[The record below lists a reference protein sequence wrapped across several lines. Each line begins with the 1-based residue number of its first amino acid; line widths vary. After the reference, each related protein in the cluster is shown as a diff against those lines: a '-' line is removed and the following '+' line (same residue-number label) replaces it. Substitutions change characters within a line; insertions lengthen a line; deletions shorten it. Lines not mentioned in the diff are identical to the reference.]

1 MKNNPPSPRQTAL
14 NCLRSWHAGRSF
26 AETLVDRECSRAA
39 LPPADR
45 HLVQAL
51 VFSVLR
57 NQTWLNHVI
66 GTLRKGKLDVEARL
80 ILQLGLSQLFLLGM
94 ADHAAVYET
103 VNLASV
109 RLRGLVNAILRNALR
124 REKTIL
130 EDREKL
136 PLSIHYSTP
145 AWLVRRWMEQM
156 GPQMTRDLLRWNNT
170 TPRLYVRANPLIPMK
185 NIPASL
191 APLDRA
197 PGWFSVEG
205 LLPLEEIK
213 TGSLYVADPSTRY
226 SIDLLAPQPGEE
238 ILDACAAPGGKSLLL
253 IEEMQD
259 EGRLVSCDVSENRV
273 QLIRKAV
280 ERMGFAHVEP
290 RVSDGTRPDADL
302 PMADAILVDAPCSGL
317 GILAKKPDIR
327 YKTFEKARHDEL
339 LATQSAILDTA
350 AAHLKEGG
358 RLVYSTCTID
368 PAENE
373 EQVRAFVG
381 RHPEFRVVTPDVR
394 FPAGMTVGDWGA
406 LSVPTRTGMDGFFLC
421 AMQKRDS

>member
-26 AETLVDRECSRAA
+26 AETLVDRESSRAA
-39 LPPADR
+39 HPPADR

-238 ILDACAAPGGKSLLL
+238 ILDACAAPGGKSAAIIAATRGKALLTATDL
-253 IEEMQD
+253 HEH
-259 EGRLVSCDVSENRV
+259 RL
-273 QLIRKAV
+273 
-280 ERMGFAHVEP
+280 
-290 RVSDGTRPDADL
+290 
-302 PMADAILVDAPCSGL
+302 
-317 GILAKKPDIR
+317 
-327 YKTFEKARHDEL
+327 
-339 LATQSAILDTA
+339 
-350 AAHLKEGG
+350 
-358 RLVYSTCTID
+358 
-368 PAENE
+368 
-373 EQVRAFVG
+373 
-381 RHPEFRVVTPDVR
+381 HPEGKPGQ
-394 FPAGMTVGDWGA
+394 AGIPLRQDGA
-406 LSVPTRTGMDGFFLC
+406 GGLVPSLPHGMEGPL
-421 AMQKRDS
+421 

>member
-1 MKNNPPSPRQTAL
+1 MFTSCASTGRQA
-14 NCLRSWHAGRSF
+14 SGAGFGLQRI
-26 AETLVDRECSRAA
+26 A
-39 LPPADR
+39 
-45 HLVQAL
+45 
-51 VFSVLR
+51 R
-57 NQTWLNHVI
+57 NQTWLDHVI

-130 EDREKL
+130 EDREQL
-136 PLSIHYSTP
+136 PLPIHYSTP

-238 ILDACAAPGGKSLLL
+238 ILDACAAPGGKSAAIIAATGGKALLTATDL
-253 IEEMQD
+253 HEHRLPTLKENLDRQGSPFVRTAQAD
-259 EGRLVSCDVSENRV
+259 WSLPCRTEWKGRFDAVLLDV
-273 QLIRKAV
+273 
-280 ERMGFAHVEP
+280 
-290 RVSDGTRPDADL
+290 
-302 PMADAILVDAPCSGL
+302 PCSNTGVIQRRVDVRWRL
-317 GILAKKPDIR
+317 TPEEIRRLAALQKTILENASHAVKP
-327 YKTFEKARHDEL
+327 
-339 LATQSAILDTA
+339 
-350 AAHLKEGG
+350 GG
-358 RLVYSTCTID
+358 RLVYSTCSID
-368 PAENE
+368 AEE
-373 EQVRAFVG
+373 DGLLVRDFLQN
-381 RHPEFRVVTPDVR
+381 HPEWTLKEEKLILPHEEKSD
-394 FPAGMTVGDWGA
+394 GA
-406 LSVPTRTGMDGFFLC
+406 YAALLIC
-421 AMQKRDS
+421 A

>member
-14 NCLRSWHAGRSF
+14 NCLKSWHAGRSF

-57 NQTWLNHVI
+57 NRTWLDHII
-66 GTLRKGKLDVEARL
+66 GTLRKGRLDEEARL

-124 REKTIL
+124 REKAIL
-130 EDREKL
+130 EEREQL

-145 AWLVRRWMEQM
+145 AWLVRRWTEQM
-156 GPQMTRDLLRWNNT
+156 GPQTIRDLLRWNNT

-213 TGSLYVADPSTRY
+213 AGSLYVADPSTRY

-238 ILDACAAPGGKSLLL
+238 ILDACAAPAANPQPS
-253 IEEMQD
+253 
-259 EGRLVSCDVSENRV
+259 S
-273 QLIRKAV
+273 
-280 ERMGFAHVEP
+280 P
-290 RVSDGTRPDADL
+290 L
-302 PMADAILVDAPCSGL
+302 PE
-317 GILAKKPDIR
+317 AK
-327 YKTFEKARHDEL
+327 
-339 LATQSAILDTA
+339 
-350 AAHLKEGG
+350 
-358 RLVYSTCTID
+358 
-368 PAENE
+368 
-373 EQVRAFVG
+373 
-381 RHPEFRVVTPDVR
+381 
-394 FPAGMTVGDWGA
+394 
-406 LSVPTRTGMDGFFLC
+406 PT
-421 AMQKRDS
+421 